1 MKLLSSTTAIHDIQ
15 SAACFVFAH
24 SDKKTKSITDIDS
37 HSDNQLSGFIESGVV
52 STKVADITPLV
63 SIKGIG
69 FSTVYVIGCGDSA
82 NFKENDLIKVVAAL
96 SATIK
101 RSGLADIY
109 VALDDLQVVSRNI
122 HWVTQKVTERLI
134 TGFYQYDTT
143 KSKKND
149 RLSLEMVTF
158 LSSESGLQL
167 AIDNGLSIGHG
178 INIARELANL
188 PANICTPTYLGE
200 QALALDVAYPE
211 ISSSVIDESELEAMG
226 MGCFMSV
233 SRGSVQP
240 GKLIVMNY
248 QGDSSGAKPHVIVGK
263 GITFDTGG
271 ISLKPGAGMDEMKY
285 DMGGAA
291 SVLGTMHA
299 IAELKPNINVI
310 GVIAA
315 AENMP
320 AGNAT
325 KPGDVVTSLSGKT
338 VEVCNT
344 DAEGRLVLADALT
357 YVERFDPETVI
368 DIATL
373 TGAVVV
379 ALGHHPTAVYA
390 NNESLQ
396 QAILA
401 AGTASWD
408 RGWPMPLWDDY
419 REEIDTPYADL
430 ANVSNVGR
438 AGGSITAAMFLAQ
451 FASKFT
457 WAHLDIAGTAW
468 RNKKEGASGRP
479 VGMLTQYLLD
489 KSA

>member
-1 MKLLSSTTAIHDIQ
+1 MKLLSSNTAIQDIQ
-15 SAACFVFAH
+15 SAACFVFAY
-24 SDKKTKSITDIDS
+24 SDKAATSISNIDTTTDR
-37 HSDNQLSGFIESGVV
+37 QLSGYIDSGVV
-52 STKVADITPLV
+52 STKVADVTPIVGL
-63 SIKGIG
+63 KGIG
-69 FSTVYVIGCGDSA
+69 FSTLYVIGCGDSA
-82 NFKENDLIKVVAAL
+82 VFKENVLLKVVTAM

-101 RSGLADIY
+101 RAGLGDIHI
-109 VALDDLQVVSRNI
+109 ALDDLQVVGRNV
-122 HWVTQKVTERLI
+122 HWVTQKVIERLI

-143 KSKKND
+143 KSTKNKE
-149 RLSLEMVTF
+149 LSLELVTF
-158 LSSESGLQL
+158 LSAESGLQL
-167 AIDNGLSIGHG
+167 AIDNGRCIGHG
-178 INIARELANL
+178 INIARELGNL

-200 QALALDVAYPE
+200 QALALDVAFPE

-240 GKLIVMNY
+240 GKLIVMHY
-248 QGDSSGAKPHVIVGK
+248 QGDNSGSKPHVIVGK

-291 SVLGTMHA
+291 SVLGTMTA
-299 IAELKPNINVI
+299 IAELKPTINVI

-338 VEVCNT
+338 VEICNT

-390 NNESLQ
+390 NDDALQ
-396 QAILA
+396 QAILSAGIA
-401 AGTASWD
+401 AWD

-430 ANVSNVGR
+430 ANISNVGR
-438 AGGSITAAMFLAQ
+438 SGGSITAAMFLAQ
-451 FASKFT
+451 FAEKFT

-489 KSA
+489 RSL